1 MFKIR
6 TMNRIAKI
14 GIDTFDKNEFICSD
28 SEKNPDALL
37 VRSQKLHDELFGQN
51 LLAIARAGAGVNNI
65 PLERCTEQGIAVFNT
80 PGANA
85 NAVKELTVLSLLLAS
100 RDISGALSWVQTLE
114 KTEDKSVAKQCEQ
127 KKSNFAGPEI
137 KGKTLGVIG
146 LGAIGVKVANA
157 AVMLGMQVLGYDP
170 FVSIDSAWNLA
181 RAVKHATSIE
191 TLFEQCD
198 YITLHLPATKKTIGM
213 IDAKSLCAMKDGVRI
228 INLARGELV
237 DNRAMLEAIESKK
250 VAFYVCDFC
259 TEELLGQPGVILFP
273 HLGASTPESE
283 ENCAVMAAKELMDYL
298 KNGNTKHSVN
308 LPDVSRPRTDGDSR
322 ICVIHRNV
330 TNTISRISAA
340 VGDAGLNIDNLV
352 NGSKGDYAYTILDI
366 KGDGSIAQK
375 RIEEIE
381 QVVRVRTL
389 PVYHE
394 M

>member
-1 MFKIR
+1 MFKIQ

-14 GIDTFDKNEFICSD
+14 GIDAFDKDEFICSD

-37 VRSQKLHDELFGQN
+37 VRSQKLHDEPFGQN

-65 PLERCTEQGIAVFNT
+65 PVEACTKRGIAVFNT

-85 NAVKELTVLSLLLAS
+85 NAVKELTILSLLLAS

-114 KTEDKSVAKQCEQ
+114 KAGDKSVAKQCEE

-146 LGAIGVKVANA
+146 LGAIGVQVANA

-198 YITLHLPATKKTIGM
+198 YITLHLPATKKTAGLIGKES
-213 IDAKSLCAMKDGVRI
+213 ISSMKDGVRI

-237 DNRAMLEAIESKK
+237 DNQAMLEAIKSKK
-250 VAFYVCDFC
+250 VTFYVCDFC
-259 TEELLGQPGVILFP
+259 TEELLAQPGVILFP

-298 KNGNTKHSVN
+298 KNGNIKHSVN
-308 LPDVSRPRTDGDSR
+308 LPDVSQPRTDGDSR
-322 ICVIHRNV
+322 ICVIHQNV
-330 TNTISRISAA
+330 TNMISRISSA

-352 NGSKGDYAYTILDI
+352 NGSKGDYAYTLLDV
-366 KGDGSIAQK
+366 KGDGTIVQK
-375 RIEEIE
+375 EIE
-381 QVVRVRTL
+381 RIAQVVRVRML

-394 M
+394 T